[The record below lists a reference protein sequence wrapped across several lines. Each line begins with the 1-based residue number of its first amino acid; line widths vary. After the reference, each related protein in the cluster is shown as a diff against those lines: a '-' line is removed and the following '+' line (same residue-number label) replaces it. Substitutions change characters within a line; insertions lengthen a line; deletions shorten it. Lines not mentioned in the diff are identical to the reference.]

1 MKAAVFT
8 DGRTVEVAD
17 VPLPAPKAGEVQIR
31 VRAAGICGSDLH
43 GWRSGDLWFPE
54 AAPVV
59 LGHELAGDVSAV
71 GSGVESFSEGD
82 RVSVQPQITC
92 GECYACRKGVFQL
105 CPNVRHIGIWYD
117 GGFAE
122 YAVAPEGNV
131 YKIPESMSFDVGA
144 IVDVYG
150 CAVHCLHRMEEHA
163 ADFIA
168 VIGTGSIGVSAAQ
181 VLRASRDS
189 RVIVLGRRDEAL
201 ERIKSIH
208 AADEVV
214 NVKGADAA
222 AEVRRITGGKG
233 AEIVIE
239 AVGVKSET
247 IATAFEI
254 VAPDGVVGVMG
265 EYFGAGEVPIQRGME
280 KQIDLLWVTGYGK
293 WNGADEFQE
302 TIELLGSSRVDGESI
317 ITHRYPLEAI
327 AEAFDAADNKAASN
341 ALKVLVTP

>member
-8 DGRTVEVAD
+8 DGRTVD
-17 VPLPAPKAGEVQIR
+17 VRDIPTPAPKDGEVQIR

-59 LGHELAGDVSAV
+59 LGHELSGEVSAV
-71 GSGVESFSEGD
+71 GSGVGSFSEGD

-92 GECYACRKGVFQL
+92 TECYTCRRGVFQL

-122 YAVAPEGNV
+122 YAVAPEANV
-131 YKIPESMSFDVGA
+131 YKIPENMSFDVGS

-150 CAVHCLHRMEEHA
+150 CALHCLHRMEDHT

-168 VIGTGSIGVSAAQ
+168 VIGTGAIGVSAAQ

-201 ERIKSIH
+201 ERIKTIQ

-214 NVKGADAA
+214 NVKAKDAV
-222 AEVRRITGGKG
+222 AEVKRITGGTG
-233 AEIVIE
+233 ARIVIE
-239 AVGVKSET
+239 AVGVKPDT
-247 IATAFEI
+247 LVTAFEI
-254 VAPDGVVGVMG
+254 VAPDGTVGVMG
-265 EYFGAGEVPIQRGME
+265 EYFGAGEVPIQQGME

-293 WNGADEFQE
+293 WSGADEFQE
-302 TIELLGSSRVDGESI
+302 TIDLLGSGRVDGESI

-327 AEAFDAADNKAASN
+327 AEAFDVADNKAASN
-341 ALKVLVTP
+341 ALKVIVTP